1 MWAGAVLGQTFAQSG
16 IRDAAEKS
24 IPVSLSLRTKSRA
37 MYWLESTAAI
47 VSVLTG
53 MLARSKNFSLIV
65 LSACL
70 LVIQTSI
77 IMSQLS
83 NAVSPSYPESVV
95 RTASK
100 TFLSPRSNWLRLV
113 ACAFSCFPY
122 RFGRFSIAIA
132 GLVFASASLQRPAT
146 GRAPP
151 ISDSSSRQRPGE

>member
-1 MWAGAVLGQTFAQSG
+1 MNLQLTSTITAAMWAGAVLGQTFAQSG

-83 NAVSPSYPESVV
+83 KCGEPELPGKCSKNRFENILVSSLELVKIGCLCVFLFSV
-95 RTASK
+95 S
-100 TFLSPRSNWLRLV
+100 FW
-113 ACAFSCFPY
+113 
-122 RFGRFSIAIA
+122 
-132 GLVFASASLQRPAT
+132 
-146 GRAPP
+146 
-151 ISDSSSRQRPGE
+151 